1 MVIIVIVVLSLTLI
15 YSLVVFD
22 IMVRYALE
30 ARKTKRDLEMLKNE
44 LNHLLSFEKN
54 LAINRITTY
63 NVPPP
68 NKMPNNH
75 CQNAL
80 GKSGIVPAIIAPQSM
95 SNRIEAR
102 IFKAL
107 FAPILRQI
115 LRYKITHC
123 QPNQNKVYK

>member
-1 MVIIVIVVLSLTLI
+1 VAIIVIVVLSLTLI

-30 ARKTKRDLEMLKNE
+30 ARKAKRDLEMLKNE
-44 LNHLLSFEKN
+44 LNHLLPFENN

-75 CQNAL
+75 MQIKPYVYPLANLVAL
-80 GKSGIVPAIIAPQSM
+80 VYTIVNS
-95 SNRIEAR
+95 
-102 IFKAL
+102 L
-107 FAPILRQI
+107 GLG
-115 LRYKITHC
+115 Y
-123 QPNQNKVYK
+123 Y

>member
-1 MVIIVIVVLSLTLI
+1 MAIVVFIVLLLTLI

-22 IMVRYALE
+22 IMGRYALE
-30 ARKTKRDLEMLKNE
+30 ARKAKRDLETLKKV
-44 LNHLLSFEKN
+44 HSLLPENN
-54 LAINRITTY
+54 LTNRRITAY
-63 NVPPP
+63 SVAPP
-68 NKMPNNH
+68 NKMPNSH
-75 CQNAL
+75 CQNTL
-80 GKSGIVPAIIAPQSM
+80 GISDIVPASIAPQSM

-123 QPNQNKVYK
+123 QPNQNRVCK